1 MKKLVKTGTYLFPTP
16 TAMVSCA
23 GDKTAANII
32 TIAWIGVV
40 CSEPTIL
47 SVSIRPGRHS
57 YSLIKQTGEFVVN
70 IPSESQLAALDFCG
84 VASGRDVDKFKELG
98 LTAIPASKVSAPL
111 IKECPV
117 NLECKVIDIRKL
129 GTHDMFL
136 GEVVAVHMNEEVMNE
151 KGNIDI
157 SRLQPI
163 AYCPQAAEYWSLKQA
178 IGTYGFTKGK
188 K

>member
-1 MKKLVKTGTYLFPTP
+1 
-16 TAMVSCA
+16 MVSCA
-23 GDKTAANII
+23 GDKSAANII

-70 IPSESQLAALDFCG
+70 IPGESQLAALDFCG

-111 IKECPV
+111 IKVPGKPSEGMTSGNGVPRHV
-117 NLECKVIDIRKL
+117 
-129 GTHDMFL
+129 L
-136 GEVVAVHMNEEVMNE
+136 GERRRCIRMKSNER
-151 KGNIDI
+151 KRGIDI
-157 SRLQPI
+157 SLRL
-163 AYCPQAAEYWSLKQA
+163 L
-178 IGTYGFTKGK
+178 FTA
-188 K
+188 